1 MAQNEEK
8 HIAQSEEK
16 TIAQSEEKA
25 VTLGEVVV
33 KAAKVINK
41 MDGMELYPTE
51 VQKKSST
58 NGYDILQKL
67 SLPNIKID
75 AATHQVSAADNKG
88 EVQIRINGIVVGRQE
103 MLSLDPKS
111 IARINFINNP
121 GVRYGDNIA
130 YVIDITTRRA
140 DNGYTIGTNITATLT
155 SPQGDGTA
163 YGKWNKGKSELSLS

>member
-1 MAQNEEK
+1 MQMKRNLTLSLLILSSLCAMAQNEDK
-8 HIAQSEEK
+8 TITQSEEK
-16 TIAQSEEKA
+16 TI
-25 VTLGEVVV
+25 TLGEVVV
-33 KAAKVINK
+33 KAAKVVNK

-58 NGYDILQKL
+58 NGYEILQKL

-75 AATHQVSAADNKG
+75 AASHQVSAADNKG
-88 EVQIRINGIVVGRQE
+88 EVQVRINGIVVNRQE

-111 IARINFINNP
+111 IARIDFINNP

-140 DNGYTIGTNITATLT
+140 DNGYKIGRAHV
-155 SPQGDGTA
+155 
-163 YGKWNKGKSELSLS
+163 